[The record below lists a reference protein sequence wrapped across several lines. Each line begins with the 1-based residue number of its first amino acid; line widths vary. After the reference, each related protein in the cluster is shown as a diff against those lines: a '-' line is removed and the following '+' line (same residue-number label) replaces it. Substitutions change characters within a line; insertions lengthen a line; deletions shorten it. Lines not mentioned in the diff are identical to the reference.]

1 MYYIQ
6 MAGLQPKLLLW
17 IQLDLLL
24 MMEKKKK
31 TAENHNID
39 AKNSLCDRAIIFFF
53 FC

>member
-24 MMEKKKK
+24 MMEKKQK
-31 TAENHNID
+31 
-39 AKNSLCDRAIIFFF
+39 LLRIIILMQKIVYVIEP
-53 FC
+53 